1 MNTNDPSGRLS
12 KLLNIAVWI
21 AAVQISS
28 AAEVEMTKVIKESAV
43 YKRAGDLE
51 IKADV
56 HYFGDAKVR
65 PVVVWLHGGA
75 LMMGSREGRF
85 PWREMI
91 LTNGYVLVSLDYR
104 LAPQAKLPEI
114 IGDIEDAFRWLRGD
128 GAKRFHI
135 DPERVA
141 VMGGSAGGYLT
152 LVTGYRVNPRPRAL
166 VSLYGYGDIIGDWY
180 ATPSPHARHNR
191 KKYTEAEARQ
201 AIKGPVVAND
211 RERTQSGAG
220 GVFYDYCRQNG
231 VWPKEV
237 SGWDP
242 KREAE
247 KFFPFM
253 PVKNVTAQYPPTVL
267 IHGTADTDVPF
278 EQSTMMAE
286 EFKKHGVPF
295 EFYEIARGEHGLGG
309 GDPAEV
315 ERAYR
320 KAFEFVKG
328 RLEGR

>member
-1 MNTNDPSGRLS
+1 M
-12 KLLNIAVWI
+12 A
-21 AAVQISS
+21 
-28 AAEVEMTKVIKESAV
+28 KVVTESVV
-43 YKRAGDLE
+43 YKQAGELQ

-56 HYFGDAKVR
+56 HHFGDEKMR

-85 PWREMI
+85 PWREII

-114 IGDIEDAFRWLRGD
+114 VGDIEDAFRWLRGD
-128 GAKRFHI
+128 AAKRFRI

-166 VSLYGYGDIIGDWY
+166 VSLYGYGDILGDWY
-180 ATPSPHARHNR
+180 TTPSPHPRHNP
-191 KKYTEAEARQ
+191 KKYTEAEAWR
-201 AIKGPVVAND
+201 AVEGPVVAND
-211 RERTQSGAG
+211 RDRKGG

-231 VWPKEV
+231 LWPKMV

-247 KFFPFM
+247 KFSPFM
-253 PVKNVTAQYPPTVL
+253 PVKNVTSQYPPTVL
-267 IHGTADTDVPF
+267 IHGTVDTDVPF
-278 EQSTMMAE
+278 EQSTLMAE

-295 EFYEIARGEHGLGG
+295 EFYEIAGGEHGLGG
-309 GDPAEV
+309 GNRAEI

-320 KAFEFVKG
+320 KAFEFVKA
-328 RLEGR
+328 RLEGGKQE